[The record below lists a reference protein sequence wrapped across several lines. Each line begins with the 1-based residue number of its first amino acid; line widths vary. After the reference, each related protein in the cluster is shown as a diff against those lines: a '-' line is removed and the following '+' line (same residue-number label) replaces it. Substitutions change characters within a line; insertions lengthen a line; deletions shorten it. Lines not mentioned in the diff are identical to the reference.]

1 MTTKNNKLFITG
13 FILPCVLVLL
23 VVYAYP
29 VLRTIVMSLF
39 RAGGVTSS
47 VASWKWHGLGNYA
60 QLMHSKDF
68 IKSVVNM
75 LKLLVLG
82 GVLTVTISIVMGVI
96 LSAKANMPGRN
107 LFRTLIYMPNM
118 LSAIAIGNA
127 FTYYVFQEEFGLL
140 VSIEKFFKSIPG
152 RLEINA
158 LLRSGEIVKA
168 DADAMLDALLK
179 GIKTFEWMTSTN
191 KFYAMMFAILFCGV
205 GYYMLVMI
213 SGIESIPDDLYEAA
227 VLDGAGPFAKFFYI
241 TLPLM
246 KGTVKTIVTFW
257 SIGAMQMFAWNQ
269 VFSPLGAE
277 SSTISPIVY
286 MYEILFGSALSQIEP
301 DAGLGAAVGVF
312 TALMVQIIYTLCQWL
327 LKSDDLEF

>member
-23 VVYAYP
+23 IVYFYP
-29 VLRTIVMSLF
+29 VMRTVCMGFF
-39 RAGGVTSS
+39 RAGGVTAA
-47 VASWKWHGLGNYA
+47 ASGWRWHGLGNYE
-60 QLMHSKDF
+60 QLMQSKDF
-68 IKSVVNM
+68 LKSVVNM
-75 LKLLVLG
+75 LKLFVFVG
-82 GVLTVTISIVMGVI
+82 ALTVTISIILGVI
-96 LSAKANMPGRN
+96 LSAKAQLPGRN
-107 LFRTLIYMPNM
+107 FFRTIIYMPNM

-140 VSIEKFFKSIPG
+140 VTIEKFFKTFGVLAKGMGPEGLSF
-152 RLEINA
+152 
-158 LLRSGEIVKA
+158 GEQFAEVFQNSSQYMIQ
-168 DADAMLDALLK
+168 
-179 GIKTFEWMTSTN
+179 TFEWMTSTN
-191 KFYAMMFAILFCGV
+191 KFNSMMFAVLFCGV

-227 VLDGAGPFAKFFYI
+227 VLDGAGPFRKFFHI

-246 KGTVKTIVTFW
+246 KGTIRTMITFW
-257 SIGAMQMFAWNQ
+257 SISALQMFAWNQ

-286 MYEILFGSALSQIEP
+286 MYEILFGSALAQVEP

-312 TALMVQIIYTLCQWL
+312 TALLTQVIYTLLNWL